1 MYLQLNKH
9 VNSLVLLCFTA
20 GGVTDFLYVFVPRG
34 NLVKAVWIPSD
45 MIVELQSPAV
55 SNGPPE
61 RAKDFVMTSSLP
73 LLMSIQTHL
82 ELTSH

>member
-1 MYLQLNKH
+1 MYLQLKKT
-9 VNSLVLLCFTA
+9 LVLLCFTA
-20 GGVTDFLYVFVPRG
+20 GGVTDSLYVFVPRW

-55 SNGPPE
+55 SNGPSE
-61 RAKDFVMTSSLP
+61 RAKDLVMTSSLP
-73 LLMSIQTHL
+73 LLMSIRTHQ